1 MKTASMLGVTL
12 LLLATGCSNTRTVSV
27 EVPPRMDLRN
37 YATVGLVGFSS
48 NARGDLDRMSTQRFL
63 RAVQAAQPGTRV
75 VELGSERDVLASV
88 GRRSWDRETF
98 RLVSEEH
105 GVDALVLG
113 RLNVEREK
121 PDVKF
126 STFVK
131 SLHVKQ
137 DVNAELTARVVE
149 GSSGATMWSD
159 GAQCTH
165 NLAHGGVNGRGDAH
179 FGANDPQAVYGEMV
193 DGLVWEITDAFRPHY
208 VTRRVPKNVQRNESV
223 ASVE

>member
-37 YATVGLVGFSS
+37 YTTVGLVGFSS

-105 GVDALVLG
+105 GVDAIVLG
-113 RLNVEREK
+113 RLNVERQK

-126 STFVK
+126 SSFVK
-131 SLHVKQ
+131 SVEVKQ

-149 GSSGATMWSD
+149 TSSGATMWSD
-159 GAQCTH
+159 GAACTH
-165 NLAHGGVNGRGDAH
+165 NLAHGGFSGRDAH
-179 FGANDPQAVYGEMV
+179 FGANDPEAVYGEMV
-193 DGLVWEITDAFRPHY
+193 DGLVWQVTDAFRPHY
-208 VTRRVPKNVQRNESV
+208 VTRRVPKNAPRTEAV

>member
-1 MKTASMLGVTL
+1 MKSASMILGITC

-37 YATVGLVGFSS
+37 YTTVGLVGFSS

-63 RAVQAAQPGTRV
+63 RAVQSAQPGTRV

-149 GSSGATMWSD
+149 ASSGATMWSD

-165 NLAHGGVNGRGDAH
+165 NLSHAGISGRDAH
-179 FGANDPQAVYGEMV
+179 FGANDPEAVYGEMV
-193 DGLVWEITDAFRPHY
+193 DGLVWEITDAFRPHF
-208 VTRRVPKNVQRNESV
+208 VTRRVPKNEAV